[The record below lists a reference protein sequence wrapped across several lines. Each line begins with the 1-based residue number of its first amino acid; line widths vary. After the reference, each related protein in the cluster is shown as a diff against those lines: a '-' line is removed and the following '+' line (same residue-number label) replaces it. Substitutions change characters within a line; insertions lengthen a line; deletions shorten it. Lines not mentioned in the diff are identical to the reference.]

1 LSGWAVPFS
10 ERGCTCLNRFTYLR
24 ELEEDTMA
32 KALEKFLNFVGWES
46 NPDEEEEFY
55 EDEIVESVPQKPGYS
70 SRKNQQGKILSMNNN
85 NNLKVVIMSPQNIL
99 EVRDLCD
106 HLRSN
111 KPVIMNVENVD
122 TPTAQRMV
130 DFLSGAVYCL
140 DGDIQKISN
149 GIFLATPASIEI
161 TGDLKDEMRN
171 KGVFSWVK

>member
-1 LSGWAVPFS
+1 
-10 ERGCTCLNRFTYLR
+10 
-24 ELEEDTMA
+24 MA

-46 NPDEEEEFY
+46 NHDDEEDFY
-55 EDEIVESVPQKPGYS
+55 EDDIIDSVPQKHDFQS
-70 SRKNQQGKILSMNNN
+70 TRKTQQGKILSMHNN

-99 EVRDLCD
+99 EARDLCD
-106 HLRSN
+106 HLKSN
-111 KPVIMNVENVD
+111 KPIIMNVENVE
-122 TPTAQRMV
+122 TPLAQRMV

-140 DGDIQKISN
+140 DGDIQKISS